1 MHYFSKIY
9 QYVGEFAYIWLRTE
23 TDITM
28 DTVDEMFPSFDEK
41 GKELVRS
48 AYAIAE
54 KALEQQT
61 RGNGKPFIEHPVR
74 VAKIAA
80 DEIGLPAECIA
91 AVFLHEATRFHPET
105 DITSG
110 GKFGKDIL
118 TIVDGLNKIS
128 TIKPKDTRLEAENY
142 KKLIVS
148 YSKDPR
154 VTVLKLADRLEVMRS
169 LDMFP
174 KLSRERK
181 ILETLML
188 YIPLAHQLGLYNMK
202 SEMEDTYFRYA
213 EPEQYRTITNKL
225 KATEKDR
232 QALMTQFIEPL
243 KHKLSDAGIRY
254 KLKIRTKTAY
264 SIWRKMVKQKV
275 PFEGVFDVFAIRFII
290 DCDADRET
298 EHALCWKV
306 FSYVTEEYESD
317 TRRLRDWISN
327 PKPNGYESLHIT
339 VKNSDNVY
347 LEVQIRTKRM
357 DDIAESGLA
366 SHWSYKGIKHEAT
379 LDNWLTSVRYALE
392 HPHSGEN
399 YYEDDLP
406 EPPSK
411 EIFVFTPTG
420 ELRKLPAGAT
430 VLDFAFD
437 IHSNLGIRC
446 SGGKVNGKAVPIKE
460 ALKTGDVVEIMSTRN
475 QKPSQD
481 WLNFVVTS
489 KARTKIKQKLSEAEF
504 QKAAEG
510 KELLGRR
517 LKNWKMEVDDETL
530 AALMKKLQY
539 KNVNAF
545 YAAIG
550 DGTVDIGNLK
560 DIIQSV
566 TGVKPAEQ
574 TSGAQDADAASQG
587 GPGAEKKTWDGKA
600 VSSDDI
606 LVLNAKNVKHL
617 DYKMAKCCNP
627 VYGDD
632 VFGFVSIKDGIKIH
646 RMSCPNAARLME
658 MYPYRIQKVK
668 WSDTPAT
675 SSFQTTLRIIAALE
689 PSVINEIID
698 IINTFRASIRSFNVN
713 ENIKNGTYDI
723 SVKLSIPSNLEL
735 DKVLSQLRILRNV
748 MKVTRS

>member
-1 MHYFSKIY
+1 
-9 QYVGEFAYIWLRTE
+9 
-23 TDITM
+23 M
-28 DTVDEMFPSFDEK
+28 DTVEELFPSFDEK
-41 GKELVRS
+41 GKELVRA
-48 AYAIAE
+48 AYSIAE

-105 DITSG
+105 DISAG
-110 GKFGKDIL
+110 SVFGKDVL
-118 TIVDGLNKIS
+118 TMVDGLNKIS

-213 EPEQYRTITNKL
+213 EPEQYRAITNKL

-243 KHKLSDAGIRY
+243 KHKLSVAGIQY

-264 SIWRKMVKQKV
+264 SIWRKMQKQKV

-306 FSYVTEEYESD
+306 FSYVTEEYEPD
-317 TRRLRDWISN
+317 TKRLRDWISN

-339 VKNSDNVY
+339 VRNSDNVY

-357 DDIAESGLA
+357 DDVAESGLA

-379 LDNWLTSVRYALE
+379 LDKWLASVRYALE
-392 HPHSGEN
+392 HPHSGGQ
-399 YYEDDLP
+399 YYEDDVP

-411 EIFVFTPTG
+411 EIFVFTPSG

-460 ALKTGDVVEIMSTRN
+460 TLKTGDIVEIMSTRN

-489 KARTKIKQKLSEAEF
+489 KARTKIRQKLSEAEF

-517 LKNWKMEVDDETL
+517 LKNWKMELDDETL

-545 YAAIG
+545 YAAVG
-550 DGTVDIGNLK
+550 DNTVDIGSLK
-560 DIIQSV
+560 DMIQAV
-566 TGVKPAEQ
+566 TGIRTGEPVTSSPDADGQTEGK
-574 TSGAQDADAASQG
+574 TSGTKASQG
-587 GPGAEKKTWDGKA
+587 SQNPERQIWDGRGI
-600 VSSDDI
+600 SSDDI

-646 RMSCPNAARLME
+646 RMSCPNAARLIE

-689 PSVINEIID
+689 PSVINEVID
-698 IINTFRASIRSFNVN
+698 VINTFKASIRSFNVN
-713 ENIKNGTYDI
+713 ENAKNSTYDI

-735 DKVLSQLRILRNV
+735 DKVLSQLRALRNV
-748 MKVTRS
+748 VKVNRS

>member
-1 MHYFSKIY
+1 MDIIGTLFPNFDDKDRELIRK
-9 QYVGEFAYIWLRTE
+9 AYL
-23 TDITM
+23 
-28 DTVDEMFPSFDEK
+28 
-41 GKELVRS
+41 
-48 AYAIAE
+48 IAE
-54 KALEQQT
+54 KALEGQV
-61 RGNGKPFIEHPVR
+61 RGNGKPFMEHPTG

-91 AVFLHEATRFHPET
+91 AVFLHEAMRMQPEC
-105 DITSG
+105 DISICDG
-110 GKFGKDIL
+110 FGKDIC

-128 TIKPKDTRLEAENY
+128 TIKPKDTRLEADNY

-169 LDMFP
+169 LDIFP

-202 SEMEDTYFRYA
+202 SEMEDTYFRHA
-213 EPEQYRTITNKL
+213 EPEQYRAITNKL

-243 KHKLSDAGIRY
+243 KQKLSEAGINY

-264 SIWRKMVKQKV
+264 SIWRKMQKQKV
-275 PFEGVFDVFAIRFII
+275 PFEGVYDVFAIRFII
-290 DCDADRET
+290 DCDTDRET

-317 TRRLRDWISN
+317 TNRLRDWISN

-339 VKNSDNVY
+339 VRNNDNVY
-347 LEVQIRTKRM
+347 LEVQIRTRRM
-357 DDIAESGLA
+357 DDMAENGLA

-379 LDNWLTSVRYALE
+379 LDKWLVSVRNILE
-392 HPHSGEN
+392 HPGQSGDSH
-399 YYEDDLP
+399 YYEDELP
-406 EPPSK
+406 EPPSN

-420 ELRKLPAGAT
+420 ELRKLPAGST

-437 IHSNLGIRC
+437 IHSNLGIKC
-446 SGGKVNGKAVPIKE
+446 TGGKVNGKAVPIKE
-460 ALKTGDVVEIMSTRN
+460 KLNTGDIVEIMSGKN
-475 QKPSQD
+475 QKPSPD

-489 KARTKIKQKLSEAEF
+489 KARTKIRQKLSEAEF

-517 LKNWKMEVDDETL
+517 LKNWKMEMSDDLL
-530 AALMKKLQY
+530 ASIMKKLQF
-539 KNVNAF
+539 KTVNAF

-550 DGTVDIGNLK
+550 DGSLDIAGMK
-560 DIIQSV
+560 DLI
-566 TGVKPAEQ
+566 A
-574 TSGAQDADAASQG
+574 GASEGPQADNEGQHEA
-587 GPGAEKKTWDGKA
+587 GKA
-600 VSSDDI
+600 TENEQARKKPQSERNSSDDI
-606 LVLNAKNVKHL
+606 LVIDARNLKNL

-646 RMSCPNAARLME
+646 RISCPNAARLME
-658 MYPYRIQKVK
+658 MYPYRIQKVR
-668 WSDTPAT
+668 WSDSPST
-675 SSFQTTLRIIAALE
+675 SSFQTTLKITAAHE
-689 PSVINEIID
+689 PSVINEVMD
-698 IINTFRASIRSFNVN
+698 IVNTFRASIRTFNVT
-713 ENIKNGTYDI
+713 ENGRNGTYEI
-723 SVKLSIPSNLEL
+723 SVKLSVPSNLEL
-735 DKVLSQLRILRNV
+735 DKVLSRLRTSRNIL
-748 MKVTRS
+748 KVTRA

>member
-1 MHYFSKIY
+1 
-9 QYVGEFAYIWLRTE
+9 
-23 TDITM
+23 M
-28 DTVDEMFPSFDEK
+28 DTVEKLFPSFDER
-41 GKELVRS
+41 GKELVRA
-48 AYAIAE
+48 AYSIAE
-54 KALEQQT
+54 KALADQT
-61 RGNGKPFIEHPVR
+61 RGNGRPFIDHPVG

-91 AVFLHEATRFHPET
+91 AVFLHEASRFHPEI
-105 DITSG
+105 DIMSG

-118 TIVDGLNKIS
+118 TMVDGLNKIS
-128 TIKPKDTRLEAENY
+128 TIKPRDTRLEAENY

-213 EPEQYRTITNKL
+213 EPEQYRAITNKL

-232 QALMTQFIEPL
+232 QMLMTQFIEPL
-243 KHKLSDAGIRY
+243 KHKLSDAGIQY

-264 SIWRKMVKQKV
+264 SIWRKMQKQKV

-357 DDIAESGLA
+357 DEVAESGLA

-379 LDNWLTSVRYALE
+379 LDKWLTSVRYALE
-392 HPHSGEN
+392 HPHSGGQ
-399 YYEDDLP
+399 YYEDDIP

-411 EIFVFTPTG
+411 EIFVFTPAG

-437 IHSNLGIRC
+437 IHSNLGIKC

-460 ALKTGDVVEIMSTRN
+460 PLRTGDVVEIMSSKN
-475 QKPSQD
+475 QKPSKD
-481 WLNFVVTS
+481 WLGFVVTS

-517 LKNWKMEVDDETL
+517 LKNWKMEMDDETL
-530 AALMKKLQY
+530 ATLMKKLQY

-550 DGTVDIGNLK
+550 ESTIDIGDLK
-560 DIIQSV
+560 DMILSI
-566 TGVKPAEQ
+566 TGA
-574 TSGAQDADAASQG
+574 GAADTAAGNQEADAQH
-587 GPGAEKKTWDGKA
+587 EKRQWDGGT
-600 VSSDDI
+600 SSTDDI
-606 LVLNAKNVKHL
+606 LVLDARNVRHI

-668 WSDTPAT
+668 WSDAPST
-675 SSFQTTLRIIAALE
+675 SSFQTTLRITAALE

-698 IINTFRASIRSFNVN
+698 VINTFRASIRSFNVN
-713 ENIKNGTYDI
+713 ENGKHGTYDI

-735 DKVLSQLRILRNV
+735 DKVLSQLRLIRNV
-748 MKVTRS
+748 IKVSRS

>member
-1 MHYFSKIY
+1 MDIIGTLFPNFDDKDRELIRK
-9 QYVGEFAYIWLRTE
+9 AYL
-23 TDITM
+23 
-28 DTVDEMFPSFDEK
+28 
-41 GKELVRS
+41 
-48 AYAIAE
+48 IAE
-54 KALEQQT
+54 KALEGQV
-61 RGNGKPFIEHPVR
+61 RGNGKPFMEHPTG

-91 AVFLHEATRFHPET
+91 AVFLHEAMRMQPEC
-105 DITSG
+105 DISICDG
-110 GKFGKDIL
+110 FGKDIC

-128 TIKPKDTRLEAENY
+128 TIKPKDTRLEADNY

-169 LDMFP
+169 LDIFP

-202 SEMEDTYFRYA
+202 SEMEDIYFRHA
-213 EPEQYRTITNKL
+213 EPEQYRAITNKL

-243 KHKLSDAGIRY
+243 KQKLSEAGISY

-264 SIWRKMVKQKV
+264 SIWRKMQKQKV
-275 PFEGVFDVFAIRFII
+275 PFEGVYDVFAIRFII
-290 DCDADRET
+290 DCDTDRET

-317 TRRLRDWISN
+317 TNRLRDWISN

-339 VKNSDNVY
+339 VRNNDNVY
-347 LEVQIRTKRM
+347 LEVQIRTRRM
-357 DDIAESGLA
+357 DDMAENGLA

-379 LDNWLTSVRYALE
+379 LDKWLVSVRNILE
-392 HPHSGEN
+392 HPGQSGDSH
-399 YYEDDLP
+399 YYEDELP
-406 EPPSK
+406 EPPSN

-420 ELRKLPAGAT
+420 ELRKLPAGST

-437 IHSNLGIRC
+437 IHSNLGIKC
-446 SGGKVNGKAVPIKE
+446 TGGKVNGKAVPIKE
-460 ALKTGDVVEIMSTRN
+460 KLNTGDIVEIMSGKN
-475 QKPSQD
+475 QKPSPD

-489 KARTKIKQKLSEAEF
+489 KARTKIRQKLSEAEF

-517 LKNWKMEVDDETL
+517 LKNWKMEMSDDLL
-530 AALMKKLQY
+530 ASIMKKLQF
-539 KNVNAF
+539 KTVNAF

-550 DGTVDIGNLK
+550 DGSLDIAGMK
-560 DIIQSV
+560 DLI
-566 TGVKPAEQ
+566 A
-574 TSGAQDADAASQG
+574 GASEGPQADNEGQHEA
-587 GPGAEKKTWDGKA
+587 GKA
-600 VSSDDI
+600 SENEQARKKPQSERNSSDDI
-606 LVLNAKNVKHL
+606 LVIDARNLKNL

-646 RMSCPNAARLME
+646 RISCPNAARLME
-658 MYPYRIQKVK
+658 MYPYRIQKVR
-668 WSDTPAT
+668 WSDSPST
-675 SSFQTTLRIIAALE
+675 SSFQTTLKITAAHE
-689 PSVINEIID
+689 PSVINEVMD
-698 IINTFRASIRSFNVN
+698 IVNTFRASIRTFNVT
-713 ENIKNGTYDI
+713 ENGRNGTYEI
-723 SVKLSIPSNLEL
+723 SVKLSVPSNLEL
-735 DKVLSQLRILRNV
+735 DKVLSRLRTSRNIL
-748 MKVTRS
+748 KVTRA

>member
-1 MHYFSKIY
+1 MDIIGTLFPNFDDKDRELIRK
-9 QYVGEFAYIWLRTE
+9 AYL
-23 TDITM
+23 
-28 DTVDEMFPSFDEK
+28 
-41 GKELVRS
+41 
-48 AYAIAE
+48 IAE
-54 KALEQQT
+54 KALEGQV
-61 RGNGKPFIEHPVR
+61 RGNGKPFMEHPTG

-91 AVFLHEATRFHPET
+91 AVFLHEAMRMQPEC
-105 DITSG
+105 DISICDG
-110 GKFGKDIL
+110 FGKDIC

-128 TIKPKDTRLEAENY
+128 TIKPKDTRLEADNY

-169 LDMFP
+169 LDIFP

-202 SEMEDTYFRYA
+202 SEMEDTYFRHA
-213 EPEQYRTITNKL
+213 EPEQYRAITNKL

-243 KHKLSDAGIRY
+243 KQKLSEAGISY

-264 SIWRKMVKQKV
+264 SIWRKMQKQKV
-275 PFEGVFDVFAIRFII
+275 PFEGVYDVFAIRFII
-290 DCDADRET
+290 DCDTDRET

-317 TRRLRDWISN
+317 TNRLRDWISN

-339 VKNSDNVY
+339 VRNNDNVY
-347 LEVQIRTKRM
+347 LEVQIRTRRM
-357 DDIAESGLA
+357 DDMAENGLA

-379 LDNWLTSVRYALE
+379 LDKWLVSVRNILE
-392 HPHSGEN
+392 HPGQSGDSH
-399 YYEDDLP
+399 YYEDELP
-406 EPPSK
+406 EPPSN

-420 ELRKLPAGAT
+420 ELRKLPAGST

-437 IHSNLGIRC
+437 IHSNLGIKC
-446 SGGKVNGKAVPIKE
+446 TGGKVNGKAVPIKE
-460 ALKTGDVVEIMSTRN
+460 KLNTGDIVEIMSGKN
-475 QKPSQD
+475 QKPSPD

-489 KARTKIKQKLSEAEF
+489 KARTKIRQKLSEAEF

-517 LKNWKMEVDDETL
+517 LKNWKMEMSDDLL
-530 AALMKKLQY
+530 ASIMKKLQF
-539 KNVNAF
+539 KTVNAF

-550 DGTVDIGNLK
+550 DGSLDIAGMK
-560 DIIQSV
+560 DLI
-566 TGVKPAEQ
+566 A
-574 TSGAQDADAASQG
+574 GASEGPQADNEGQHEA
-587 GPGAEKKTWDGKA
+587 GKA
-600 VSSDDI
+600 TENEQARKKPQSERNSSDDI
-606 LVLNAKNVKHL
+606 LVIDARNLKNL

-646 RMSCPNAARLME
+646 RISCPNAARLME
-658 MYPYRIQKVK
+658 MYPYRIQKVR
-668 WSDTPAT
+668 WSDSPST
-675 SSFQTTLRIIAALE
+675 SSFQTTLKITAAHE
-689 PSVINEIID
+689 PSVINEVMD
-698 IINTFRASIRSFNVN
+698 IVNTFRASIRTFNVT
-713 ENIKNGTYDI
+713 ENGRNGTYEI
-723 SVKLSIPSNLEL
+723 SVKLSVPSNLEL
-735 DKVLSQLRILRNV
+735 DKVLSRLRTSRNIL
-748 MKVTRS
+748 KVTRA